1 MIKILYLQYINRQA
15 VWLNY
20 DIVLYLVVCTVLN
33 FLLICNVHSGN
44 HSCNWWYLEIIY
56 LFLFICLVNCY
67 LYNYLCGII
76 YRYGTIL
83 SLGVAFYEDCFL
95 FTLGEFL
102 DMFFS
107 TEHFMKLVVLGGG
120 AKDSTCSIFCSV
132 STCSLIRCL
141 HQNNFLLWCNHL
153 WFQMKDRKF

>member
-67 LYNYLCGII
+67 LYNYLLWHH
-76 YRYGTIL
+76 L
-83 SLGVAFYEDCFL
+83 SIWY
-95 FTLGEFL
+95 
-102 DMFFS
+102 
-107 TEHFMKLVVLGGG
+107 HLVFG
-120 AKDSTCSIFCSV
+120 
-132 STCSLIRCL
+132 CSLLWRLLSFHIGRVFGYVFQYRTFHVAGCIGWWCKGQYML
-141 HQNNFLLWCNHL
+141 HILF
-153 WFQMKDRKF
+153 R